1 MISRCMDI
9 FEIAEAGIKKVL
21 AIIGGINFKLIL
33 FFLLLPIYAPLY
45 LFLHLTFSWWEGLL
59 D

>member
-1 MISRCMDI
+1 MDD
-9 FEIAEAGIKKVL
+9 FFDTVAKGVL
-21 AIIGGINFKLIL
+21 GFIGGINFKLIL

-45 LFLHLTFSWWEGLL
+45 LFLHITGGWWEGLL